1 MTCLPSTSIRSIGP
15 VATTT
20 RRVPTASRRVET
32 TVRRWVL
39 GGLMI
44 VLAATTATAKDW
56 SDEVFPIKKHDFG
69 TVAVAAETDFFFPVT
84 NTFSSPLHIASIRA
98 SCGCTTPTVLNEYIQ
113 PGQSGMIQ
121 AHFNTD
127 TFRGKKGA
135 TLTVVVDKPF
145 YSEVRL
151 RVDGYIRSDMVFH
164 PGSIQFGQVAK
175 GSLGDS
181 EGAKKTS
188 KVMYAGRDDWQILD
202 VTSNKPFLVPAF
214 VESSRGGGRVN
225 YDLTVMIREDAPEG
239 FFQDELT
246 VMTNDRNMPKV
257 PLKVSGRIESLM
269 SVTPK
274 SIAVGEMSKGQ
285 SQTRRL
291 VLVSKQPIR
300 IEGIQSDDF
309 EFKVDPSTSSKQT
322 HILEPTFQYTGDQTG
337 TVRSRC
343 TIVTA
348 DGGPTATFTIVA
360 DVTKAE

>member
-1 MTCLPSTSIRSIGP
+1 MTCLPSISACSPRRFASLNLRGVIG
-15 VATTT
+15 VWML
-20 RRVPTASRRVET
+20 ASVT
-32 TVRRWVL
+32 
-39 GGLMI
+39 I
-44 VLAATTATAKDW
+44 PASAKDW

-69 TVAVAAETDFFFPVT
+69 TVAVAAETDFFFPVV

-175 GSLGDS
+175 GSLSDS

-188 KVMYAGRDDWQILD
+188 KVMYAGRGDWQILD

-214 VESSRGGGRVN
+214 VETSRGGGRVN
-225 YDLTVMIREDAPEG
+225 YDLTVMIRDDAPEG

-246 VMTNDRNMPKV
+246 VVTNDRNMPKV

-269 SVTPK
+269 SITPK
-274 SIAVGEMSKGQ
+274 SIAVGELSPNQ

-291 VLVSKQPIR
+291 VLVSKKPIR
-300 IEGIQSDDF
+300 IEAIQSDEF
-309 EFKVDPSTSSKQT
+309 EFKIAPSPTAKQT
-322 HILEPTFQYTGDQTG
+322 HILEPTFQYTGEQTG

-343 TIVTA
+343 TVVTA
-348 DGGPTATFTIVA
+348 DDGPTATFTIVA
-360 DVTKAE
+360 DVTATK